1 MAHNARIIGFDCIS
15 RRSIAPAPG
24 SCQTLGVILT
34 RTRLLKALLMLLIV
48 LMSVGCDQATK
59 QFARTGLMDR
69 GAISVVDGVLV
80 LHYVENE
87 GGFLSLGARLP
98 RPARTV
104 TFVAFPLLILF
115 WIIFSLA
122 RNKETGWRFIMG
134 FSFIAGGGLGNLI
147 DRLFRDGRVSDFIIM
162 GIGPVR
168 TGVFNLADLS
178 VLVGCLLLLVG
189 PWKSHQEA

>member
-1 MAHNARIIGFDCIS
+1 M
-15 RRSIAPAPG
+15 
-24 SCQTLGVILT
+24 
-34 RTRLLKALLMLLIV
+34 KALLILLIV
-48 LMSVGCDQATK
+48 LASIGCDQATK
-59 QFARTGLMDR
+59 QIARTRLMN
-69 GAISVVDGVLV
+69 GGTKSAEYGGTKSAEYGGTVFVVDSVLV

-98 RPARTV
+98 RPVRTV

-122 RNKETGWRFIMG
+122 RNKETGWTFIMG

-147 DRLFRDGRVSDFIIM
+147 DRLFRDGKVSDFIIM
-162 GIGPVR
+162 GIGTLR

-178 VLVGCLLLLVG
+178 VLIGCLLLLAS
-189 PWKSHQEA
+189 PWKTRQKT

>member
-1 MAHNARIIGFDCIS
+1 M
-15 RRSIAPAPG
+15 
-24 SCQTLGVILT
+24 TLT
-34 RTRLLKALLMLLIV
+34 RTRLLKALLILLIV
-48 LMSVGCDQATK
+48 LASIGCDQATK
-59 QFARTGLMDR
+59 QIARTRLMN
-69 GAISVVDGVLV
+69 GGTKSAEYGGTVFVVDSVLV

-98 RPARTV
+98 RPVRTV

-122 RNKETGWRFIMG
+122 RNKETGWTFIMG

-147 DRLFRDGRVSDFIIM
+147 DRLFRDGKVSDFIIM
-162 GIGPVR
+162 GIGTLR

-178 VLVGCLLLLVG
+178 VLIGCLLLLAS
-189 PWKSHQEA
+189 PWKTRQKT

>member
-1 MAHNARIIGFDCIS
+1 VVII
-15 RRSIAPAPG
+15 
-24 SCQTLGVILT
+24 T

-59 QFARTGLMDR
+59 QLARAGLMHGGVR
-69 GAISVVDGVLV
+69 SIVGGVLV
-80 LHYVENE
+80 LRYVENE
-87 GGFLSLGARLP
+87 GGFLSLGSRLP
-98 RPARTV
+98 RPIRTV

-122 RNKETGWRFIMG
+122 RNKETGWRFIIG
-134 FSFIAGGGLGNLI
+134 FSFIAGGGFGNLL

-168 TGVFNLADLS
+168 TGVFNLADAS
-178 VLVGCLLLLVG
+178 VLIGCLLLLAG
-189 PWKSHQEA
+189 PWTSKQEA

>member
-1 MAHNARIIGFDCIS
+1 V
-15 RRSIAPAPG
+15 
-24 SCQTLGVILT
+24 TLT
-34 RTRLLKALLMLLIV
+34 RTRLLKALLILLIV
-48 LMSVGCDQATK
+48 LASIGCDQATK
-59 QFARTGLMDR
+59 QIARTRLMN
-69 GAISVVDGVLV
+69 GGTKSAEYGGTKSAEYGGTVFVVDSVLV

-98 RPARTV
+98 RPVRTV

-122 RNKETGWRFIMG
+122 RNKETGWTFIMG

-147 DRLFRDGRVSDFIIM
+147 DRLFRDGKVSDFIIM
-162 GIGPVR
+162 GIGTLR

-178 VLVGCLLLLVG
+178 VLIGCLLLLAS
-189 PWKSHQEA
+189 PWKTRQKT